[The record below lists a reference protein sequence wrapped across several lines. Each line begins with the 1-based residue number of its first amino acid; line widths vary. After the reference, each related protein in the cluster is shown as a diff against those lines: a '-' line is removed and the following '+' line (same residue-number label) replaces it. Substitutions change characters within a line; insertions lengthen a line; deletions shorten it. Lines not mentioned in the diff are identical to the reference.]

1 MRVLILGTGL
11 QGRATLHD
19 LARSPAVSH
28 VIAADADLAGLTGYL
43 DRLKT
48 DKIEPVGL
56 DARDHEGV
64 AALMRRVQAVI
75 VLLPVSFH
83 VPITRLAVGS
93 GIHLVNSSYAP
104 PEFQVIGR
112 DAAARGLAILPEF
125 GFDPG
130 IDLVLAG
137 QAVKEF
143 DEVHEFYS
151 YGAGFP
157 EPGAATGPLR
167 YKISWTFD
175 GVLKSYVRDAQVI
188 HDGKT
193 VAIAGR
199 EIFASSNIHTVD
211 VEGWGVLEAYP
222 NGNVVHYLDAMGV
235 SATIR
240 NAGRFAMRWPGH
252 CAFWYALAQLGFLDQ
267 APVAVGNASVAPRD
281 FLRSL
286 LEPRLQYAEDERD
299 VAVIRV
305 DVRGVKRGRR
315 RRLLYQVI
323 DLRDLTSGLLAM
335 NRTVGYTA
343 SIGAQMILRG
353 DIRKRGLLSPL
364 TDIPTD
370 VFFAE
375 LRERGITVQRE
386 EGDW

>member
-1 MRVLILGTGL
+1 MRILVLGTGL

-19 LARSPAVSH
+19 LARSPTVSH
-28 VIAADADLAGLTGYL
+28 VIAADADLAGLRRYL
-43 DRLKT
+43 ERLETSKV
-48 DKIEPVGL
+48 EPVEL
-56 DARDHEGV
+56 DAHAHDRV
-64 AALMRRVQAVI
+64 AALMRKVQAVI

-83 VPITRLAVGS
+83 VPITRLAVEC
-93 GIHLVNSSYAP
+93 GIHLVNSSYVP
-104 PEFQVIGR
+104 PELHDIGR
-112 DAAARGLAILPEF
+112 TAAARGLAILSEF

-157 EPGAATGPLR
+157 EPKAATGPLR
-167 YKISWTFD
+167 YKISWTFE
-175 GVLKSYVRDAQVI
+175 GVLKSYMRDAHVI
-188 HDGKT
+188 REGKT
-193 VAIAGR
+193 VAVPGR
-199 EIFASSNIHTVD
+199 EIFAPPNIHTVNM
-211 VEGWGVLEAYP
+211 ESYGNLEAYP
-222 NGNVVHYLDAMGV
+222 NGDVVHYLDAMGV
-235 SATIR
+235 TATVK

-252 CAFWYALAQLGFLDQ
+252 CAFWYALAQSGFLDP
-267 APVAVGNASVAPRD
+267 APIPVGSASVVPRE
-281 FLRSL
+281 FVRSL
-286 LEPRLQYAEDERD
+286 LEPQLQYADDERD

-305 DVRGVKRGRR
+305 DVRGIKNGRR
-315 RRLLYQVI
+315 RRLLYQVV

-353 DIRKRGLLSPL
+353 DIQKRGLLSPL

-370 VFFAE
+370 IFFTE
-375 LRERGITVQRE
+375 LRERGITMQRE

>member
-1 MRVLILGTGL
+1 MRILVLGTGL

-19 LARSPAVSH
+19 LARSPTVSH
-28 VIAADADLAGLTGYL
+28 VIAADADLNGLTRYL

-48 DKIEPVGL
+48 NKIEPVGL
-56 DARDHEGV
+56 DAHDHDRV
-64 AALMRRVQAVI
+64 AALMRKVEAVI
-75 VLLPVSFH
+75 VLLPISFH
-83 VPITRLAVGS
+83 VPITRLAVES
-93 GIHLVNSSYAP
+93 GIHLVNSSYVP
-104 PEFQVIGR
+104 PEFHDIGR

-137 QAVKEF
+137 QAVKEL

-157 EPGAATGPLR
+157 ESKAATGPLR
-167 YKISWTFD
+167 YKISWTFE
-175 GVLKSYVRDAQVI
+175 GVLKSYVRDAHVI
-188 HDGKT
+188 REGKT
-193 VAIAGR
+193 VSVPGR
-199 EIFASSNIHTVD
+199 EIFAPSNIYTVKM
-211 VEGWGVLEAYP
+211 EGYGNLEAYP

-235 SATIR
+235 TATVK

-252 CAFWYALAQLGFLDQ
+252 CAFWYALAQLGFLDP
-267 APVAVGNASVAPRD
+267 APIPVGNASIVPRD
-281 FLRSL
+281 FVRSL
-286 LEPRLQYAEDERD
+286 LEPQLQYADDERD

-305 DVRGVKRGRR
+305 DVRGLKNGRR

-353 DIRKRGLLSPL
+353 DIKKRGLLSPL

-370 VFFAE
+370 IFLKE

>member
-1 MRVLILGTGL
+1 MRILVLGTGL

-19 LARSPAVSH
+19 LARSPTVSH
-28 VIAADADLAGLTGYL
+28 VIAADADLAALTRYL
-43 DRLKT
+43 ARLKT
-48 DKIEPVGL
+48 TKIEPVAL
-56 DARDHEGV
+56 DANNRDQV
-64 AALMRRVQAVI
+64 VALMRKVDAVI
-75 VLLPVSFH
+75 VLLPISFH
-83 VPITRLAVGS
+83 VPITRLAVQS
-93 GIHLVNSSYAP
+93 GIHLVNSSYVP
-104 PEFQVIGR
+104 PEFHEIGR
-112 DAAARGLAILPEF
+112 EAAARGLAILPEF

-130 IDLVLAG
+130 IDIVLAG
-137 QAVKEF
+137 QAVREL
-143 DEVHEFYS
+143 DEIHEFYS

-157 EPGAATGPLR
+157 EPKAATGPLR

-175 GVLKSYVRDAQVI
+175 GVLKSYVRDALVI
-188 HDGKT
+188 RGGKA
-193 VAIAGR
+193 VAVPGR
-199 EIFASSNIHTVD
+199 EIFAPSNIHTVTM
-211 VEGWGVLEAYP
+211 EGYGDLEAYP

-235 SATIR
+235 TATVK

-267 APVAVGNASVAPRD
+267 APISVGNASIAPRD
-281 FLRSL
+281 FVRCL
-286 LEPRLQYAEDERD
+286 LEPQLQYAEDERD

-305 DVRGVKRGRR
+305 DVRGIKSGRR

-323 DLRDLTSGLLAM
+323 DLRDLASGLLAM

-353 DIRKRGLLSPL
+353 DIKKRGLLSPL

-370 VFFAE
+370 IFFTE
-375 LRERGITVQRE
+375 LRQRGITVQRE